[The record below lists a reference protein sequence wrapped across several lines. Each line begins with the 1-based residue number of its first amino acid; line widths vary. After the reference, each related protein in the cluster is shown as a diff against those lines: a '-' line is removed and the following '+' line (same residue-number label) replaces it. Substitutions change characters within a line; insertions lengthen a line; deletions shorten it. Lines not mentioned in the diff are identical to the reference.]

1 MPNHCSQSEDCQVFL
16 ALFWKTSLA
25 CASFNIE
32 DIKMMQ
38 VNTIRAIVRTK
49 FIKPDIT
56 VRQQAKFAGAS
67 PSATHRINKKCQ
79 KYQVDHLLLDKLSDT
94 ETKEALR
101 LDVVRVNNKRDP
113 DYNSALKELTKPRG
127 KRKTRTVLYLEY
139 RAIDPAT
146 ALSKSQYFR
155 RLNKVMKRVKI
166 VMKQHHAA
174 GETVYIDY
182 AGTQVFYMKNGEK
195 VWVKVFVAVLGASKK
210 IYAFATFG
218 EKTIHWIDGLTR
230 AVDYYGGLTESVSM
244 DNAKALVSEPG
255 LIANL
260 VENVQA
266 WGGHYGCLMDT
277 CRVGRP
283 QDKSLAEL
291 GVKFVTQRILV
302 PMLGM
307 TFFSLSEINRY
318 ISKEVEKLNNENF
331 QGFSISRNDLFELG
345 DAKVLK
351 PLPALSFEMLK
362 ERKLL
367 RVQSN
372 YHFKYNQHEYSVP
385 YLLAGEIV
393 DVIITQSHLKISH
406 QHKFIYQHEISYEIM
421 GATTIPAHMPAEHLA
436 DYNMCDKDLNLEWA
450 HGVSEPV
457 ETLVGQWY
465 EKTVNPKSRPIAK
478 RCKALMNIFHKK
490 GPEVLTKACE
500 YALLH
505 DMETPS
511 DINLIISAQ
520 NQENGFDNLPVHIPT
535 HENIRGK
542 DYFGENYE
550 S

>member
-1 MPNHCSQSEDCQVFL
+1 
-16 ALFWKTSLA
+16 
-25 CASFNIE
+25 
-32 DIKMMQ
+32 MQ
-38 VNTIRAIVRTK
+38 VNTIRAIVRAK
-49 FIKPDIT
+49 FVMPDIT
-56 VRQQAKFAGAS
+56 VREQSRFAGAS
-67 PSATHRINKKCQ
+67 SSATHRMNKRCE
-79 KYQVDHLLLDKLSDT
+79 KYQIDHPLLDKLNDK
-94 ETKEALR
+94 EAKEALR
-101 LDVVRVNNKRDP
+101 IETIRISNKRNP
-113 DYNSALKELTKPRG
+113 DFNAPLKELSKKRG

-139 RAIDPAT
+139 RAIDPVT

-182 AGTQVFYMKNGEK
+182 AGTQVFYKKSGEK
-195 VWVKVFVAVLGASKK
+195 IWVKVFVAVLGASKK
-210 IYAFATFG
+210 IFAFATFG
-218 EKTIHWIDGLTR
+218 EKTVHWIDGMTR
-230 AVDYYGGLTESVSM
+230 AFDYYGGRTEGVSM

-260 VENVQA
+260 VDNVQA
-266 WGGHYGCLMDT
+266 WGWHYGCLMDT

-291 GVKFVTQRILV
+291 GVKFVNQRILI
-302 PMLGM
+302 PMLEM
-307 TFFSLSEINRY
+307 TFFSLKEINVH
-318 ISKEVEKLNNENF
+318 ISREVELLNNENF
-331 QGFSISRNDLFELG
+331 QGFNISRNDLFELG
-345 DAKVLK
+345 DKSALK
-351 PLPALSFEMLK
+351 PNPKIPFEIMAD
-362 ERKLL
+362 RKLL

-372 YHFKYNQHEYSVP
+372 YHFKYQKHEYSVP
-385 YLLAGEIV
+385 YALAGEIV
-393 DVIITQSHLKISH
+393 DVVVTNTHLKITH
-406 QHKFIYQHEISYEIM
+406 QHRFIYQHEVSDEIM
-421 GATTIPAHMPAEHLA
+421 GATTIPSHMPAEHLA

-457 ETLVGQWY
+457 ETLVVQWY

-535 HENIRGK
+535 HENVRGK
-542 DYFGENYE
+542 GYYEGNYDA
-550 S
+550 

>member
-1 MPNHCSQSEDCQVFL
+1 MFYFGRIDPPAPLLS
-16 ALFWKTSLA
+16 
-25 CASFNIE
+25 IE

-38 VNTIRAIVRTK
+38 VNTIRAIVRAK
-49 FIKPDIT
+49 FVMPDIT
-56 VRQQAKFAGAS
+56 VREQSRFAGAS
-67 PSATHRINKKCQ
+67 SSATHRMNKRCE
-79 KYQVDHLLLDKLSDT
+79 KYQIDHPLLDKLNDK
-94 ETKEALR
+94 EAKEALR
-101 LDVVRVNNKRDP
+101 IETIRISNKRDP
-113 DYNSALKELTKPRG
+113 DFNAPLKELSKKRG

-139 RAIDPAT
+139 RAIDPVT

-182 AGTQVFYMKNGEK
+182 AGTQVFYKKSGEK
-195 VWVKVFVAVLGASKK
+195 IWVKVFVAVLGASKK
-210 IYAFATFG
+210 IFAFATFG
-218 EKTIHWIDGLTR
+218 EKTVHWIDGMTR
-230 AVDYYGGLTESVSM
+230 AFDYYGGRTEGVSM

-260 VENVQA
+260 VDNVQA
-266 WGGHYGCLMDT
+266 WSWHYGCLMDT

-291 GVKFVTQRILV
+291 GVKFVNQRILI
-302 PMLGM
+302 PMLEM
-307 TFFSLSEINRY
+307 TFFSLKEINVH
-318 ISKEVEKLNNENF
+318 ISREVELLNNENF
-331 QGFSISRNDLFELG
+331 QGFNISRNDLFELG
-345 DAKVLK
+345 DKSALK
-351 PLPALSFEMLK
+351 PNPKIPFEIMAD
-362 ERKLL
+362 RKLL

-372 YHFKYNQHEYSVP
+372 YHFKYQKHEYSVP
-385 YLLAGEIV
+385 YALAGEIV
-393 DVIITQSHLKISH
+393 DVVVTNTHLKITH
-406 QHKFIYQHEISYEIM
+406 QHRFIYQHEVSDEIM
-421 GATTIPAHMPAEHLA
+421 GATTIPSHMPAEHLA

-457 ETLVGQWY
+457 ETLVVQWY

-520 NQENGFDNLPVHIPT
+520 NQENGFENLPVHIPT
-535 HENIRGK
+535 HENVRGK
-542 DYFGENYE
+542 DYYEGNYDV
-550 S
+550 